1 MPRYLGP
8 VCICVRGSVID
19 LHGGPRG
26 LKRDWLEERVVT
38 RMATDANDQQAESVP
53 VGAQVNP
60 DIVGENLRSPD
71 RVVFLS
77 DGVFAIVM
85 TLLVLEIKVP
95 HDLSHDSFRHA
106 LAELRPTLVAWI
118 ISFLI
123 TAMFWVAHRDIFA
136 RVRFVNR
143 DLVWLNLLFLLPA
156 ALLPFAASLLGE
168 YPDNRVALQL
178 YGIIALAVSVMRLV
192 MYWYVVRRPK
202 LLWPQS
208 SERRFEEGLLL
219 SALPIWIY
227 LAAIGIAF
235 ASPTASIVL
244 LFSVPVIYF
253 AAVTIA
259 RERGGT
265 TSEAD
270 EFS

>member
-1 MPRYLGP
+1 
-8 VCICVRGSVID
+8 
-19 LHGGPRG
+19 
-26 LKRDWLEERVVT
+26 
-38 RMATDANDQQAESVP
+38 MASDANDKRAESVA
-53 VGAQVNP
+53 VGAQETP
-60 DIVGENLRSPD
+60 DMVGENLRSPD

-77 DGVFAIVM
+77 DGVFAIVL
-85 TLLVLEIKVP
+85 TILVLEIKVP

-156 ALLPFAASLLGE
+156 ALLPFAASLMGE
-168 YPDNRVALQL
+168 YPDDRVALQL
-178 YGIIALAVSVMRLV
+178 YGIVAVAVSVMRFA

-208 SERRFEEGLLL
+208 GKRRLEEGFLL
-219 SALPIWIY
+219 SALPVWIY
-227 LAAIGIAF
+227 LIAIGVAF
-235 ASPTASIVL
+235 ASTTASIVL

-253 AAVTIA
+253 LAVTIA
-259 RERGGT
+259 RDRGGS

>member
-1 MPRYLGP
+1 
-8 VCICVRGSVID
+8 
-19 LHGGPRG
+19 
-26 LKRDWLEERVVT
+26 
-38 RMATDANDQQAESVP
+38 MATDANDMQAEYVA
-53 VGAQVNP
+53 VGAQENP

-156 ALLPFAASLLGE
+156 ALLPFAASLMGE
-168 YPDNRVALQL
+168 YPDDRIALQL
-178 YGIIALAVSVMRLV
+178 YGIVAVAVSVMRLA

-202 LLWPQS
+202 LLWPQAGK
-208 SERRFEEGLLL
+208 RRLGEGFLL
-219 SALPIWIY
+219 SALPVWIY
-227 LAAIGIAF
+227 LIAIGVAF
-235 ASPTASIVL
+235 ASTTASIVL

-253 AAVTIA
+253 LSVTIA
-259 RERGGT
+259 RDRWGSA
-265 TSEAD
+265 SEAD

>member
-1 MPRYLGP
+1 MDKDSNDGP
-8 VCICVRGSVID
+8 S
-19 LHGGPRG
+19 
-26 LKRDWLEERVVT
+26 
-38 RMATDANDQQAESVP
+38 ESVAAGGQGTP
-53 VGAQVNP
+53 N
-60 DIVGENLRSPD
+60 IVTENLRSPD

-85 TLLVLEIKVP
+85 TILVLEIKVP
-95 HDLSHDSFRHA
+95 HDLSHDSFQHA
-106 LAELRPTLVAWI
+106 LAVLRPTLVAWI

-123 TAMFWVAHRDIFA
+123 TGMFWVAHRDIFA

-143 DLVWLNLLFLLPA
+143 DLVWLNLLYLLPA

-168 YPDNRVALQL
+168 YPDDRVALQL
-178 YGIIALAVSVMRLV
+178 YGIVAVAVSMMRLV

-208 SERRFEEGLLL
+208 TERHLEEGFVL
-219 SALPIWIY
+219 AILPVVIY
-227 LAAIGIAF
+227 LVAIGVAF
-235 ASPTASIVL
+235 ASTTVSIVL

-253 AAVTIA
+253 VAVTIA

>member
-1 MPRYLGP
+1 
-8 VCICVRGSVID
+8 
-19 LHGGPRG
+19 
-26 LKRDWLEERVVT
+26 
-38 RMATDANDQQAESVP
+38 MAADANDKRAESVA
-53 VGAQVNP
+53 VGAQVTP

-77 DGVFAIVM
+77 DGVFAIVL

-156 ALLPFAASLLGE
+156 ALLPFAASLMGE
-168 YPDNRVALQL
+168 YPDDRVALQL
-178 YGIIALAVSVMRLV
+178 YGIVAVAVSVMRFA

-202 LLWPQS
+202 LLWPPQS
-208 SERRFEEGLLL
+208 GKQRLEEGFLL
-219 SALPIWIY
+219 SALPVWIY
-227 LAAIGIAF
+227 LIAIGVAF
-235 ASPTASIVL
+235 ASTTASIAL
-244 LFSVPVIYF
+244 FFSVPVIYF
-253 AAVTIA
+253 LAVTIA
-259 RERGGT
+259 RDRWGS

>member
-1 MPRYLGP
+1 M
-8 VCICVRGSVID
+8 D
-19 LHGGPRG
+19 
-26 LKRDWLEERVVT
+26 K
-38 RMATDANDQQAESVP
+38 DANDEQAESVAAG
-53 VGAQVNP
+53 VQVNP

-77 DGVFAIVM
+77 DGVFAIVL
-85 TLLVLEIKVP
+85 TILVLEIKVP
-95 HDLSHDSFRHA
+95 HDLSQDSFRHA

-178 YGIIALAVSVMRLV
+178 YGIVAVAVSVMRFT

-202 LLWPQS
+202 LLWPQRGK
-208 SERRFEEGLLL
+208 RRLEEGFLL
-219 SALPIWIY
+219 SALPVWIY
-227 LAAIGIAF
+227 LIAIAVAF
-235 ASPTASIVL
+235 ASTTASIVL

-253 AAVTIA
+253 LAVTIA
-259 RERGGT
+259 RDRSGST
-265 TSEAD
+265 NEAD